1 MQNLKDKTLPELEE
15 FFLSMKEPKFRAK
28 QAFHRIHKLGSTSI
42 DQFTEYSL
50 SLREK
55 LKDTLPSL
63 EVIRIEKDSRGTEK
77 AVFYAGKTKTGEDKI
92 IESVWIAAE
101 ERDTI
106 CISTQAGCSLHCTF
120 CATGTLPFRGNLRTD
135 QILDQVYIFMKHRNK
150 RPDNIV
156 FMGMGEPF
164 MNYDASI
171 KAAHILSSADGLNIS
186 ARHITISTAGVISG
200 IKKFTE
206 DNEPF
211 NLAISLNHPNSIK
224 RSKLMDVDRSN
235 PLNELLSAAR
245 IYTVYSGKPVTFEYV
260 MIPGENIAMED
271 ADRLISIARSLNC
284 KINLI
289 PLHTEFNGLRRP
301 KASEM
306 EAFLKK
312 LHDAGILVFLRSSAG
327 LEINGACGM
336 LALKESSAAPAKD

>member
-1 MQNLKDKTLPELEE
+1 MQNLKDKTLKELEE
-15 FFLSMKEPKFRAK
+15 FFLSIKEPKFRSK
-28 QAFHRIHKLGSTSI
+28 QAFHRIHKLGSNSI
-42 DQFTEYSL
+42 DQFTEFSL
-50 SLREK
+50 ALREK
-55 LKDTLPSL
+55 LRDALPSL
-63 EVIRIEKDSRGTEK
+63 ELLRIEKDSKGTEK
-77 AVFYAGKTKTGEDKI
+77 AVFYAGKTKTGEDKV
-92 IESVWIAAE
+92 IESVWISADD
-101 ERDTI
+101 RDTI

-164 MNYDASI
+164 MNYEASI
-171 KAAHILSSADGLNIS
+171 KAAQILSSPDGLNIS
-186 ARHITISTAGVISG
+186 ARHITLSTAGVIQG
-200 IKKFTE
+200 IKKFT
-206 DNEPF
+206 DDREPF

-224 RSKLMDVDRSN
+224 RSKLMDVDKAN
-235 PLNELLSAAR
+235 PLNDLLSAAR

-260 MIPGENIAMED
+260 LIPGENMSSDD

-289 PLHTEFNGLRRP
+289 PLHTEFNGLKRP
-301 KASEM
+301 QTKDI
-306 EAFLKK
+306 EAFQKK

-336 LALKESSAAPAKD
+336 LALKESSATSTKD